1 MRTRT
6 SFIAAA
12 SLALALAARAASAED
27 LQVFTMADGR
37 VYHPASGTVA
47 DSMERLHRLLGTAAT
62 PAVNSAGEPVP
73 AQVGPVAQVPTS
85 FETAF
90 AFETPV
96 PPSGLRQAVLRG
108 REMLKAALAAD
119 AANGKKPRV
128 VNGYDVWVD
137 VTLAVWN
144 ERTDEIKLVS
154 VRKNGMKMTVETE
167 GVEVPIRVKRTNG
180 VNSEF
185 VMDDG
190 GERHVV
196 AVRYPIFK
204 DVSTSKRN
212 PRYELKDVV
221 YTPYSSQIHD
231 AETVAWG
238 VETLRANIAKA
249 YDAYRAA
256 GIRSRAFPDRLLAD
270 VIDPKLVEQI
280 AVIEHL
286 GETALFGEDARRAFE
301 SVYVVIGANQDDA
314 YDYSRSSAG
323 ARGLVQFIPGTY
335 ALMARRP
342 ELGLIKDFEAG
353 MADPVNAIKAQIAY
367 LDAEL
372 ASMPLAVKDLY
383 FVDNA
388 RVGEYLAAA
397 YNAGGSRI
405 RRAIARWGDAWSE
418 PHDAEIAAAAK
429 RYGSR
434 SAQANTLKNAT
445 LKRETVIYVKKL
457 RAARALMGTAPV
469 IVTGA

>member
-1 MRTRT
+1 MRART

-12 SLALALAARAASAED
+12 SLALTLSGGPVSAEE

-47 DSMERLHRLLGTAAT
+47 ESLERLQELLAAPSPAPAASAEAGAQASTAPQA
-62 PAVNSAGEPVP
+62 S
-73 AQVGPVAQVPTS
+73 
-85 FETAF
+85 F
-90 AFETPV
+90 AFEEPA
-96 PPSGLRQAVLRG
+96 PPSGLRRAVLRG

-119 AANGKKPRV
+119 AAKGKKPRV

-144 ERTDEIKLVS
+144 ERTDEIKLVW
-154 VRKNGMKMTVETE
+154 VRKNGMKLTVETE
-167 GVEVPIRVKRTNG
+167 GVDAPIRVKRTNG

-190 GERHVV
+190 GERRVV

-204 DVSTSKRN
+204 DISKSRRN
-212 PRYELKDVV
+212 PRYELEDVV
-221 YTPYSSQIHD
+221 YTPYSSRIHD

-238 VETLRANIAKA
+238 VETLRASIAKA
-249 YDAYRAA
+249 FEAYRAA

-280 AVIEHL
+280 AIIEHL

-301 SVYVVIGANQDDA
+301 SVYVIIAANQDDA
-314 YDYSRSSAG
+314 FDYSRSSAG
-323 ARGLVQFIPGTY
+323 ARGLVQFIPSTY
-335 ALMARRP
+335 ALMTRRP

-353 MADPVNAIKAQIAY
+353 MTDPVNAIKSQIAY

-383 FVDNA
+383 SVDNA

-397 YNAGGSRI
+397 YNAGGARV
-405 RRAIARWGDAWSE
+405 RRAIDRWGDAWSE
-418 PHDAEIAAAAK
+418 PHDSEIAAAAK
-429 RYGSR
+429 RHGSR
-434 SAQANTLKNAT
+434 SAQANILRSAT

-457 RAARALMGTAPV
+457 RAVRALMDPLPV
-469 IVTGA
+469 ITVGI